1 MEVLRKE
8 GVRRDKGLTGRH
20 GQEQS
25 PRGLLPGGRSPRLP
39 ERVGPGLGVGPP
51 RGAVPAPGPKGSAL
65 SPTQT
70 HTIRPGRETIRFP
83 ACCALPC
90 AVCLCVCVRVWR
102 LVGRMPRAARGS
114 PWAWPWAGAC
124 TRPRNKLKVPVE
136 TGGSGVH
143 RTGPGG
149 ASSVHTPLL
158 TAWCW
163 HSGVAA
169 GGFLWVD

>member
-8 GVRRDKGLTGRH
+8 GLTGRR

-25 PRGLLPGGRSPRLP
+25 PRGLLPCCQSSRLP

-51 RGAVPAPGPKGSAL
+51 RGAVGPL
-65 SPTQT
+65 V
-70 HTIRPGRETIRFP
+70 GRCWLPDPRGQRFP
-83 ACCALPC
+83 QRRRTPSVLGEKPSAFLH
-90 AVCLCVCVRVWR
+90 AVLCRVLCVCVCVRAWR

-143 RTGPGG
+143 LTGPGG

-158 TAWCW
+158 TAWC
-163 HSGVAA
+163 
-169 GGFLWVD
+169 